1 MKLKVEN
8 LMKSYNGRK
17 VVKDVSLE
25 VNQGEIVGLLGPN
38 GAGKT
43 TSFYMTVGLIK
54 PNGGTIY
61 LDDKNITNYP
71 MYKRAQ
77 SGIGYLAQEASVFR
91 KLSIEDN
98 ILSVLQMTKLSK
110 KEQIHKME
118 SLIDEFS
125 LGHIR
130 TNRGDLLSGGERRRT
145 EIARALA
152 TDPSF
157 ILLDEPF
164 SHIDNFKK
172 QSLRRSVFKYLKEH
186 NITCIVA
193 THDKEDVLPY
203 ADNMIV
209 LENKEVLVEG
219 CPAEI
224 YNNPKHPV
232 VAAFFGNYSIINK
245 TIYYA
250 HQIFVVRKS
259 SLEAV
264 TKQSFYMGSF
274 YLIEA
279 EREGS
284 LIYFNHT
291 SSFPENTFVYLKLK

>member
-1 MKLKVEN
+1 MLSISKVSFRYKEKSILNSISVEVNKGGCLSVVGGSGSGKSTLLKLILGKMDVSSGSISWAGQKILGPKNKLVVGHDFMRYVSQEFDLMPYTSVAENIGAYLSNFYTEEKKSRIKELLKVVE
-8 LMKSYNGRK
+8 
-17 VVKDVSLE
+17 LE
-25 VNQGEIVGLLGPN
+25 
-38 GAGKT
+38 
-43 TSFYMTVGLIK
+43 
-54 PNGGTIY
+54 
-61 LDDKNITNYP
+61 
-71 MYKRAQ
+71 
-77 SGIGYLAQEASVFR
+77 
-91 KLSIEDN
+91 
-98 ILSVLQMTKLSK
+98 
-110 KEQIHKME
+110 
-118 SLIDEFS
+118 EFS
-125 LGHIR
+125 G
-130 TNRGDLLSGGERRRT
+130 TKVKFLSGGQKQRVAL
-145 EIARALA
+145 ARAIASQPEVL
-152 TDPSF
+152 
-157 ILLDEPF
+157 LLDEPF

-172 QSLRRSVFKYLKEH
+172 QSLRKNFFSFLSSNK
-186 NITCIVA
+186 ITCVIA

>member
-1 MKLKVEN
+1 
-8 LMKSYNGRK
+8 
-17 VVKDVSLE
+17 
-25 VNQGEIVGLLGPN
+25 
-38 GAGKT
+38 
-43 TSFYMTVGLIK
+43 
-54 PNGGTIY
+54 
-61 LDDKNITNYP
+61 
-71 MYKRAQ
+71 
-77 SGIGYLAQEASVFR
+77 
-91 KLSIEDN
+91 
-98 ILSVLQMTKLSK
+98 
-110 KEQIHKME
+110 
-118 SLIDEFS
+118 
-125 LGHIR
+125 
-130 TNRGDLLSGGERRRT
+130 LSGGQKQRVAL
-145 EIARALA
+145 ARAIASQPEVL
-152 TDPSF
+152 
-157 ILLDEPF
+157 LLDEPF

-172 QSLRRSVFKYLKEH
+172 QSLRKNFFSFLSSNK
-186 NITCIVA
+186 ITCVIA